1 MVIELVKN
9 PPVPAVAVV
18 IRVLVIIISW
28 SALGNKSKNK
38 RSAKKIYEIIKGASN
53 RLQELIK
60 FLPVRILSI
69 LLLYGSY
76 TGFWLTCW
84 LIEENLKK
92 IFKMNFYWHN

>member
-38 RSAKKIYEIIKGASN
+38 ISAKKIYEIIKGARN
-53 RLQELIK
+53 RLQK
-60 FLPVRILSI
+60 
-69 LLLYGSY
+69 
-76 TGFWLTCW
+76 
-84 LIEENLKK
+84 
-92 IFKMNFYWHN
+92 